1 MITGRHQDIGAGT
14 PDIVFPK
21 PPAVPMSIRQH
32 ALKNPRAIMR
42 EPLTL
47 ELHQKARMVIDPLRL
62 FDCCLITDADIP
74 GLSGLAL
81 LRELHKLHVD
91 IPVLMLVGTSTS
103 GMIEAA
109 RRSGAVGVIQ
119 KPCLDHTLIDLVLE
133 FRGEAAAVQSN
144 GRG

>member
-1 MITGRHQDIGAGT
+1 MKQSNFMVHVVDSDQAIADGLATLLGAYGIEVRSY
-14 PDIVFPK
+14 PDPGSF
-21 PPAVPMSIRQH
+21 
-32 ALKNPRAIMR
+32 LKFWLPRR
-42 EPLTL
+42 W
-47 ELHQKARMVIDPLRL
+47 HN
-62 FDCCLITDADIP
+62 CCLIADADLP
-74 GLSGLAL
+74 GLGAPAL
-81 LRELHKLHVD
+81 LRELRELKVD